1 MGRGVSPDRI
11 GATNMKK
18 SVLTA
23 MVVAVIAL
31 AACAAPPAPEPS
43 PPGDASV
50 PSPSPT
56 APATSAP
63 VATPQPSTP
72 VATPEPSEP
81 AATPAP
87 TSKPKPTERPLSKT
101 ERYLLAGVLRGAVD
115 CHPVRSDLPP
125 KSSAGIE
132 CASDDPGVAR
142 VGFYY
147 FERDEDLLAAYVARM
162 IREGVALDSGP
173 ACYEGESEGPFI
185 PWEGPEVAPYRY
197 GCFINSEGYAN
208 LRLAIG
214 APVYIGI
221 LGRTDD
227 MEALAAFAF
236 RGSID
241 VPGFPTLW
249 GER

>member
-1 MGRGVSPDRI
+1 
-11 GATNMKK
+11 MKK

-31 AACAAPPAPEPS
+31 AACAAPTTPVPS
-43 PPGDASV
+43 PSGDASV
-50 PSPSPT
+50 PSAAPT
-56 APATSAP
+56 T
-63 VATPQPSTP
+63 
-72 VATPEPSEP
+72 

-87 TSKPKPTERPLSKT
+87 TLAPEPTPVATPAPSKPAVTPAPTSEPKPTQRPISEA

-115 CHPVRSDLPP
+115 CHVVRSDLPP

-132 CASDDPGVAR
+132 CASDDREVAR

-147 FERDEDLLAAYVARM
+147 FERDEDLLAAYAARM

-173 ACYEGESEGPFI
+173 ACNEGESEGPYV
-185 PWEGPEVAPYRY
+185 PWDGPDMAPFRY
-197 GCFINSEGYAN
+197 GCFINGEGFAN
-208 LRLAIG
+208 LRLTTGSA
-214 APVYIGI
+214 VYIGI

-227 MEALAAFAF
+227 MEALASFAF
-236 RGSID
+236 RGSVD

-249 GER
+249 GLS